1 MEATTGTGADRVV
14 WVSFTL
20 QSFGTTNFSATSRRE
35 YDDYVLYSSSNFAAP
50 RNFLGEREIT
60 QNSWRWV
67 SRRVADG
74 SDDPFVLPF
83 SNCDLLQKVSRVFLG
98 TKVADATGR
107 HRCTMRTPQRRP
119 PFIILEMWSVRWAR
133 NLSRGEWCGSRI
145 FFTCC
150 GLFVCQSVCLHR
162 NERFCVQLVLMRK
175 SAFHARIPG
184 FETHLVKRIKH
195 NSQCCKAN
203 ERSLKRQWE
212 VFMIWKLL
220 FFVIKP

>member
-1 MEATTGTGADRVV
+1 MKSLSGSVAVSLRVLT
-14 WVSFTL
+14 SLRLRGGKKIIQEDHGGDHRHRSRSGRLSLLHSAKFRN
-20 QSFGTTNFSATSRRE
+20 NFSATSRKK

-133 NLSRGEWCGSRI
+133 NLSRGELMWIADLLHLLRV
-145 FFTCC
+145 
-150 GLFVCQSVCLHR
+150 VCLSVCM
-162 NERFCVQLVLMRK
+162 FAQ
-175 SAFHARIPG
+175 
-184 FETHLVKRIKH
+184 KRAILRPT
-195 NSQCCKAN
+195 CACA
-203 ERSLKRQWE
+203 
-212 VFMIWKLL
+212 
-220 FFVIKP
+220 